1 MQLDGKMAA
10 KGVRKGFLF
19 VFACALVFVFVEG
32 LSSTFFFSAK
42 IVGEWRRTLPE
53 RSHTRYDA
61 ELGWVAIPNLYIED
75 MYGSGVYLRTNVR
88 GFRKNEEIDPRN
100 PPDRLRIICSG
111 DSFTFGWGVD
121 NEHNWCQLL
130 ESIDT
135 RLQTVNM
142 GQGGYGIDQA
152 YLWYLRDG
160 TALEHRFHI
169 FAFIADD
176 FNRMQRADFIGYGKP
191 LLRVKDGKLVT
202 ENVPVPR
209 RSYYV
214 PWLTQNL
221 HLIRELR
228 AVDFPLRV
236 LQRLVSGQKNI
247 GEPSLQEADARA
259 TVMKIF
265 EHLND
270 INRQKNSSLVLVFL
284 PSYDNYEKSQAA
296 DRWRRFLKVETSNKN
311 IPLIDL
317 IDEFQQLA
325 ESDVRKLF
333 LLEKGFPHF
342 HYSVAGNQYIAKQLY
357 DRLRLL
363 PGMFTKMPEH
373 DS

>member
-1 MQLDGKMAA
+1 M
-10 KGVRKGFLF
+10 RKAFLF
-19 VFACALVFVFVEG
+19 VSACALVFIFIEG
-32 LSSTFFFSAK
+32 LSSTLFFVARV
-42 IVGEWRRTLPE
+42 VGEWRRTLPE
-53 RSHTRYDA
+53 RGHTRYDA
-61 ELGWVAIPNLYIED
+61 ELGWVAIPNLYIKD
-75 MYGSGVYLRTNVR
+75 MYGPGVYLRTNSR
-88 GFRKNEEIDPRN
+88 GFRKSAEVDPRS
-100 PPDRLRIICSG
+100 PSDRLRIICSG
-111 DSFTFGWGVD
+111 DSFTLGWGVD
-121 NEHNWCQLL
+121 NDHNWCQLL
-130 ESIDT
+130 ESLDA

-160 TALEHRFHI
+160 TPLEHQVHL

-176 FNRMQRADFIGYGKP
+176 FNRMQRADFVGYGKP

-228 AVDFPLRV
+228 AVDLPLKV
-236 LQRLVSGQKNI
+236 LQRLGSGEKNAS
-247 GEPSLQEADARA
+247 ESTRQEADARA

-265 EHLND
+265 EHLNE
-270 INRQKNSSLVLVFL
+270 INRRKNSSLVLVFL
-284 PSYDNYEKSQAA
+284 PSLDDYETNQAA
-296 DRWRRFLKVETSNKN
+296 DRWRRFLQVETSKSG

-317 IDEFQQLA
+317 IGDFQQLS
-325 ESDVRKLF
+325 ETEVRKLF
-333 LLEKGFPHF
+333 LLERGGPHY
-342 HYSVAGNQYIAKQLY
+342 HYSVAGNQYIATQLY

-363 PGMFTKMPEH
+363 PGMFTKMPEQKSR
-373 DS
+373 DSIRSPVSNR

>member
-1 MQLDGKMAA
+1 MQLAGKMAA
-10 KGVRKGFLF
+10 KRVRKVFLF
-19 VFACALVFVFVEG
+19 LFACALVFVFIEG
-32 LSSTFFFSAK
+32 LSSTLFFAAK

-53 RSHTRYDA
+53 RGHTRYDA
-61 ELGWVAIPNLYIED
+61 ELGWVAIPNLYIKD
-75 MYGSGVYLRTNVR
+75 MYGSDVYLRTNAR
-88 GFRKNEEIDPRN
+88 GFRKNEDIDPN
-100 PPDRLRIICSG
+100 SPPNRLRIICSG
-111 DSFTFGWGVD
+111 DSFTLGWGVD
-121 NEHNWCQLL
+121 NDHNWCQLL

-160 TALEHRFHI
+160 TTLEHQVHI

-202 ENVPVPR
+202 ENVPVPQ

-228 AVDFPLRV
+228 AVDLPLKG
-236 LQRLVSGQKNI
+236 LQRLASSRKNSA
-247 GEPSLQEADARA
+247 EPSLQEADARA
-259 TVMKIF
+259 TVTKIF
-265 EHLND
+265 EHLSD
-270 INRQKNSSLVLVFL
+270 INRQKNSTMVLVFL

-296 DRWRRFLKVETSNKN
+296 DRWRLFLKVETSKKS

-317 IDEFQQLA
+317 IDEFQQLS
-325 ESDVRKLF
+325 ESNVRKLF
-333 LLEKGFPHF
+333 LLEKGLPHF